1 MAAFVRQTAAVI
13 ATSIAVEAQEKEG
26 LLPKSGEVRLRI
38 ASSAAGSTEPNSR
51 GSRGGSFLAPRSGS
65 FPEDES
71 SLLSR
76 VPFVGKCLV
85 EGSVAAF
92 VLLNLIVMA
101 CLPCRSRPAP
111 SPGPSCDPS
120 PDTSLGFGLSPN
132 PSPISLTLASL
143 PLPPPLPLPLP
154 TCAAGRASG
163 SSRPP

>member
-13 ATSIAVEAQEKEG
+13 ATSITVEAQEKEG

-120 PDTSLGFGLSPN
+120 PGPSPGPSPDPSPDPSLGFGLSPSPSPNPN
-132 PSPISLTLASL
+132 PS
-143 PLPPPLPLPLP
+143 
-154 TCAAGRASG
+154 
-163 SSRPP
+163 

>member
-13 ATSIAVEAQEKEG
+13 ATSITVEAQEKEG

-111 SPGPSCDPS
+111 RPGP
-120 PDTSLGFGLSPN
+120 
-132 PSPISLTLASL
+132 A
-143 PLPPPLPLPLP
+143 PLP
-154 TCAAGRASG
+154 
-163 SSRPP
+163 